1 MKFFDIL
8 RTANHNLF
16 RNKVRTILTIVA
28 IFVGSFTII
37 LNVAINAGVNSF
49 IDEQTASLGG
59 DNFIMLMP
67 PGSSE
72 MASNMMASSEPIEF
86 VEKKPGETAVGAFSD
101 EDIKKLKQIDGIDTD
116 SFYSPTPF
124 SGTGYYSS
132 DQTDKKYEVK
142 SMMILPPGNFQI
154 PLAAGELVDQ
164 TEDAKQKK
172 QIVLEPGYPEALG
185 YENNEDIIGETI
197 TVNFKNEVTGEWSKI
212 DVEVVGV
219 EANSIVTSS
228 LGAIMSRAFYD
239 ELADVYYSGYG
250 YPADYKDNLPKYYI
264 MATYDTSRFSEDE
277 IKQIINDAGYEAWT
291 VSDMMGMIKTFFD
304 AIMVVFTIFG
314 SIALLAAAIGI
325 VNTLL
330 MSVEER
336 TREIGLDKALGMSS
350 GRVFAEFAV
359 EAISL
364 GFWGSA
370 FGVAIAMLVGTLAN
384 SAVHAPGGFLA
395 ELPTFNLFEFTP
407 GNILPFMLIIMFIAF
422 LAGTI
427 PAWKAAHKNPIE
439 ALRYE

>member
-16 RNKVRTILTIVA
+16 RNKVRTMLTVIA

-37 LNVAINAGVNSF
+37 LNVAINTGVNSF

-67 PGSSE
+67 SGSSE
-72 MASNMMASSEPIEF
+72 MASSMVASSEPVEF
-86 VEKKPGETAVGAFSD
+86 IEKKTGETEIGAFSD
-101 EDIKKLKQIDGIDTD
+101 EDIEKLKQIDGIDAD
-116 SFYSPTPF
+116 SFYSPAPL
-124 SGTGYYSS
+124 SGTGYYAS
-132 DQTDKKYEVK
+132 DKTDKKYEIQNL
-142 SMMILPPGNFQI
+142 MILPPGNFKI
-154 PLAAGELVDQ
+154 PLAAGKLVDQ
-164 TEDAKQKK
+164 NEEAKKK
-172 QIVLEPGYPEALG
+172 NQVVLAPGYREALG
-185 YENNEDIIGETI
+185 YETDEDIIGQTI
-197 TVNFKNEVTGEWSKI
+197 TISIKNEILDKWTAI

-219 EANSIVTSS
+219 EASGIVSS
-228 LGAIMSRAFYD
+228 SMGTLISHAVYD
-239 ELADVYYSGYG
+239 ALADAVYEG
-250 YPADYKDNLPKYYI
+250 YPSEYRDNQPNYYI
-264 MATYDTSRFSEDE
+264 MATYDTNRFSEDE
-277 IKQIINDAGYEAWT
+277 IKQAIADAGYEAWT
-291 VSDMMGMIKTFFD
+291 VSDMMGMIRTFFD
-304 AIMVVFTIFG
+304 AIMIVFTIFG

-325 VNTLL
+325 INTLL

-350 GRVFAEFAV
+350 GRVFTEFAV

-370 FGVAIAMLVGTLAN
+370 FGVVVAMFIGTLAN

-395 ELPTFNLFEFTP
+395 ELPTFNLFEFTAS
-407 GNILPFMLIIMFIAF
+407 NIIPFMIIIMFIAF

-427 PAWKAAHKNPIE
+427 PAWKAAHKNPID

>member
-67 PGSSE
+67 PGSAE
-72 MASNMMASSEPIEF
+72 MASSMTASSEPVEF
-86 VEKKPGETAVGAFSD
+86 VEKKIGETEIGAFSD
-101 EDIKKLKQIDGIDTD
+101 EDIEKLKAIDGINAD
-116 SFYSPTPF
+116 SFYSPKPF
-124 SGTGYYSS
+124 NGTGYYTSN
-132 DQTDKKYEVK
+132 QTDKKYEIQN
-142 SMMILPPGNFQI
+142 MMILPPGNFQI

-164 TEDAKQKK
+164 TEDARQKK
-172 QIVLEPGYPEALG
+172 QIVLAPGYPQALG
-185 YENNEDIIGETI
+185 YENDEDILGETI
-197 TVNFKNEVTGEWSKI
+197 TVGFKNEVTGEWSNI

-239 ELADVYYSGYG
+239 ELSDAYYAG
-250 YPADYKDNLPKYYI
+250 YPEGYKDQLPKFYI
-264 MATYDTSRFSEDE
+264 MATYDTDRFSEDE
-277 IKQIINDAGYEAWT
+277 IKQVVTDAGYEAWT
-291 VSDMMGMIKTFFD
+291 VSDMMGMIRTFFD

-370 FGVAIAMLVGTLAN
+370 FGVVIAIIIGTLAN
-384 SAVHAPGGFLA
+384 SAVHAPGGFLE
-395 ELPTFNLFEFTP
+395 ELPTFNLFEFSV